1 MAPLLTTVIV
11 SYNTRHLL
19 DECLAALHAAEG
31 ELAGGARTVVVD
43 NASRD
48 GSADHLAEH
57 HPDVTL
63 VRLPQNVGFGRA
75 NNAALSHVDSPYV
88 LLLNTDAF
96 MSPGSLRAAIGHMA
110 AHPEC
115 GVVGAHLLNRDGS
128 SQPSARNFPTPWNV
142 FVLYAGLGRWFPRT
156 PGIDPAHW
164 DADRPAACDW
174 VPGCFFL
181 IRKAVIDQ
189 VGLFDPL
196 FFLYAEEVDLCR
208 RVKQA
213 GWEVHYEPGAR
224 VVHLGGESAKSD
236 GALGIHSQLD
246 ALAIESSLLYFRK
259 HHGRLGLASHVLFE
273 GLTAL
278 VNALRALLGRVAPPV
293 PGSRRA
299 RARTLLGLLVR
310 TQWGS
315 RPTR

>member
-1 MAPLLTTVIV
+1 MAPLLTTIIV

-19 DECLAALHAAEG
+19 DECLATLRTAEAR
-31 ELAGGARTVVVD
+31 LSGATRTVVVD

-48 GSADHLAEH
+48 GSAEHLAAR
-57 HPDVTL
+57 HPEVTL
-63 VRLPQNVGFGRA
+63 IRLPHNVGFGRA
-75 NNAALSHVDSPYV
+75 NNAALPEVSSPYV

-96 MSPGSLRAAIGHMA
+96 MAPGALRAAIDHMA
-110 AHPEC
+110 ANPRC

-142 FVLYAGLGRWFPRT
+142 FVLYAGVGRWFPRT
-156 PGIDPAHW
+156 PGIDPAGW
-164 DADRPAACDW
+164 DPTRAGACDW

-181 IRKAVIDQ
+181 IRKSVIDQ

-196 FFLYAEEVDLCR
+196 FFLYAEEVDLCL

-236 GALGIHSQLD
+236 GALSTRLQID

-259 HHGRLGLASHVLFE
+259 HHGRLGLASHVLLE
-273 GLTAL
+273 GLAGV
-278 VNALRALLGRVAPPV
+278 VNTLKALLGRVEAPA

-299 RARTLLGLLVR
+299 RARAMLGLLVR

-315 RPTR
+315 KPTR